1 MLGEDTQATPN
12 DGNGTLPTL
21 LFPGVT
27 SQQLVIFTHVTIYF
41 EGLGVTFYDL
51 GGLVTAGNGMA
62 LILMAVLTP
71 AFFRRLDSNEEKAER
86 SSWTSRVLRHYPERT
101 CA

>member
-1 MLGEDTQATPN
+1 MLGEDTQAKPK
-12 DGNGTLPTL
+12 DDNGTLPTL
-21 LFPGVT
+21 FFPIVT
-27 SQQLVIFTHVTIYF
+27 SQQLVIFTHITIYF

-51 GGLVTAGNGMA
+51 RGLVTAGNGMA
-62 LILMAVLTP
+62 LILMAVLIP

-86 SSWTSRVLRHYPERT
+86 SSRTSCVLRHYPEST